1 MAGLVHS
8 IEELVGHTP
17 LMELDRFE
25 RQQQCCAHLLAKLE
39 FFNPTGS
46 VKDRAALAMIRAA
59 EQAGQL
65 VPGATLVEQ
74 TSGNTGSGLAAFAAV
89 RGYRLDIFLERGA
102 TAERRLMLQAYG
114 ARLLDY
120 KDATGERPEALRT
133 HPWQEPEREAT
144 LAEIRAYCR
153 RTGAY
158 FNDQTSNPANPEAHY
173 RTTGPE
179 IWQDAGGKVDLLVCM
194 AGTGGTGS
202 GTARYLRSRNPA
214 LQVILAQPHPDSRLT
229 QEHPDVQIIDGVL
242 PAYGVP
248 QEALSPYLTP
258 AWSDGC
264 IDVRTKEA
272 YETARQVL
280 RTEGLFLG
288 TSAAAALHAAAQVGR
303 RPENTGKNIVVILPD
318 NGMKYLSTPMYRAV
332 E

>member
-1 MAGLVHS
+1 MALVHS

-25 RQQQCCAHLLAKLE
+25 RQQQCAAHLLAKLE

-65 VPGATLVEQ
+65 APGGTIVEQ
-74 TSGNTGSGLAAFAAV
+74 TSGNTGIGLAAFAAA
-89 RGYRLDIFLERGA
+89 RGYRLEIFLERGA
-102 TAERRLMLQAYG
+102 SLERRLILQAYG

-120 KDATGERPEALRT
+120 KDATGERPEAQRT

-144 LAEIRAYCR
+144 LAEIAAYCR

-158 FNDQTSNPANPEAHY
+158 FNDQAANPANPEAHF

-179 IWQDAGGKVDLLVCM
+179 IWQDAGGRVDILVCM
-194 AGTGGTGS
+194 AGTGGTGC

-214 LQVILAQPHPDSRLT
+214 LQVVLVQPHPDSRLT
-229 QEHPDVQIIDGVL
+229 QTHPDAQIIDGVL

-248 QEALSPYLTP
+248 ESELSAYLTP
-258 AWSDGC
+258 AWSDAC
-264 IDVRTKEA
+264 IEVRTEEA

-280 RTEGLFLG
+280 RAEGLFLG
-288 TSAAAALHAAAQVGR
+288 TSAAAALRAAVQLGR
-303 RPENTGKNIVVILPD
+303 RPENAGRNIVVIFPD
-318 NGMKYLSTPMYRAV
+318 NGMKYLSTPMYRA